1 MSALRTV
8 APVLLILAAALLRHD
23 RRLIRRLRREG
34 ALSPETSVSL
44 PPRNVIAQWR
54 LKRLMGTGAV
64 VRVRDTQRV
73 YLDESA
79 WRAFRSSRRRVAL
92 IMLGGVFAIWLAWWL
107 GAASWFGPTR

>member
-1 MSALRTV
+1 MSVLRTLSPALV
-8 APVLLILAAALLRHD
+8 IIAAALLRHD

-34 ALSPETSVSL
+34 ALSPETAVSL

-92 IMLGGVFAIWLAWWL
+92 VLLGGVLAAWLVWW
-107 GAASWFGPTR
+107 AWFGTR